1 MLLYDSLTGVSPISR
16 IIPENIGVD
25 GSSSFTYYDENLPV
39 MVAGSFIL
47 EISASTQGCRT

>member
-1 MLLYDSLTGVSPISR
+1 MT
-16 IIPENIGVD
+16 ENIGVD

-47 EISASTQGCRT
+47 EISGSMYWLSGQPFA